1 MKKILLLFIAF
12 VLITGCTLQENEL
25 DQVLNEIG
33 NMAGELSQLEGL
45 ASVQNFDGFKHRV
58 ISANESLEK
67 INEWVDKAEER
78 GEDPEIVSRVK
89 SDYEFLSLEFKTLIL
104 MADVVQKL
112 EASRPLMEA
121 LERKEIDKLDP
132 ALESVKEILELI
144 DKIKESIDRLE
155 LAAGKAADKKMIDT
169 KGTLDKMYAFENE
182 IDRRNKE
189 FASVKEQLGQLK
201 ESLIPKQ
208 L

>member
-1 MKKILLLFIAF
+1 MKKILILFIAL
-12 VLITGCTLQENEL
+12 VLTAGCTLQENEL
-25 DQVLNEIG
+25 DQVLQEMD

-67 INEWVDKAEER
+67 INKWINKAEER
-78 GEDPEIVSRVK
+78 EEDPETISRVK
-89 SDYEFLSLEFKTLIL
+89 SDYEFLSVEFKTLIL

-121 LERKEIDKLDP
+121 LEHKEIDKLDL
-132 ALESVKEILELI
+132 ARESINEILELI
-144 DKIKESIDRLE
+144 DKIKESIDRLDI
-155 LAAGKAADKKMIDT
+155 AAGKAADKKILDT

-182 IDRRNKE
+182 IDRRKNE
-189 FASVKEQLGQLK
+189 FASVKEQLDQLK